1 MWRVRNALQKLGP
14 AIRSRLL
21 SHDLTA
27 LAKLYR
33 TDKWGS
39 HWYTPHY
46 QHHFQKLRRKR
57 LKLLEIGVGGYDNPK
72 SGGESLRMWKHYFP
86 YSDIYSLDI
95 HDKSALE
102 EARIKI
108 YQGSQNDPA
117 ALRDVV
123 RDMGRADIIIDDGS
137 HINEHVI
144 TSFETLFPLLEDGG
158 IYVIED
164 TQTSYWP
171 AFGGDS
177 YDLHRAGTMMSY
189 LKQRVDGLNYE
200 ELARKDYQASYFDRH
215 IASLHFYHNLVFIYK
230 GANQEG
236 SNWVHEHV
244 Y

>member
-72 SGGESLRMWKHYFP
+72 SGGESLRMWKRYFP